1 MIININKFRIVNI
14 NTLLVIINKIN
25 LMKRNM
31 REFFNRVED
40 NELVKIE
47 VDLAAKDFQDTH
59 PWLFSIFIKY
69 DAFEDTDEKVAE
81 FFELK
86 EQVIMSLEYKDSA
99 YYIGNRI
106 IDNWSE
112 IYFCAEDSKGL
123 EAIANSVL
131 KSSGYVF
138 ECNVV
143 KDAKWEFYD
152 FNIYPTD
159 LEMCLMQSFKITELL
174 EEEGDNLS
182 TCREVEHYA
191 SFETSGHKDRF
202 LEKATQAG
210 YAFKDDLD
218 AEEYD
223 HGVAIIKE
231 HAISEEDILQLV
243 SEVFALVESEN
254 GSYEL
259 WSTLIQEKE

>member
-1 MIININKFRIVNI
+1 MFN
-14 NTLLVIINKIN
+14 LVIINKIN
-25 LMKRNM
+25 LMKSNM

-40 NELVKIE
+40 EDLVNIE
-47 VDLAAKDFQDTH
+47 VDLAAKDFQETH

-69 DAFEDTDEKVAE
+69 DAFEDTDEKMGE

-86 EQVIMSLEYKDSA
+86 EQLIIALEYKDTA

-112 IYFCAEDSKGL
+112 LYFCAEDSKGL
-123 EAIANSVL
+123 EAIAKNIL
-131 KSSGYVF
+131 KDSGYVF

-143 KDAKWEFYD
+143 KDSKWEFYD

-159 LEMCLMQSFKITELL
+159 LEMCLMQSFKITEMLDS
-174 EEEGDNLS
+174 EGDNLS

-191 SFETSGHKDRF
+191 SFETAGHKDRF
-202 LEKATQAG
+202 LEKATSAG
-210 YAFKDDLD
+210 YTFKDELD

-223 HGVAIIKE
+223 HGVAVTKE
-231 HAISEEDILQLV
+231 HSLDEESILQRV
-243 SEVFALVESEN
+243 SEIFSLVDSES

-259 WSTLIQEKE
+259 WSTIIQEQE

>member
-1 MIININKFRIVNI
+1 
-14 NTLLVIINKIN
+14 
-25 LMKRNM
+25 M
-31 REFFNRVED
+31 REVFVRVED
-40 NELVKIE
+40 NELVNIE
-47 VDLAAKDFQDTH
+47 VDLSAKDYQETH
-59 PWLFSIFIKY
+59 PWLFSVFIKY
-69 DAFEDTDEKVAE
+69 DAFEDTDEKMAE

-86 EQVIMSLEYKDSA
+86 ESLIIAMEYKGIS

-123 EAIANSVL
+123 ESIANDVL

-152 FNIYPTD
+152 FNIFPTP
-159 LEMCLMQSFKITELL
+159 LEIAVMQSYKIMTLL
-174 EEEGDNLS
+174 EEEGDDLS

-191 SFETSGHKDRF
+191 SFETASQKDRF
-202 LEKATQAG
+202 VAKAIESG
-210 YAFKDDLD
+210 FSFKDDLD
-218 AEEYD
+218 SEEFD
-223 HGVAIIKE
+223 NGVALVKE
-231 HAISEEDILQLV
+231 HNITDEELIRVVSDI
-243 SEVFALVESEN
+243 FALIEEER
-254 GSYEL
+254 GEYEL

>member
-1 MIININKFRIVNI
+1 
-14 NTLLVIINKIN
+14 
-25 LMKRNM
+25 M
-31 REFFNRVED
+31 REFFNRIED
-40 NELVKIE
+40 SELVKIE
-47 VDLAAKDFQDTH
+47 VDIAAKDYQETH
-59 PWLFSIFIKY
+59 PWLFSVFIKY
-69 DAFEDTDEKVAE
+69 DAFEDTDEKMTE

-86 EQVIMSLEYKDSA
+86 ESLIIALEYKDIS

-123 EAIANSVL
+123 EAIANNVL
-131 KSSGYVF
+131 KSSAYVY

-143 KDAKWEFYD
+143 KDSKWEFYD
-152 FNIYPTD
+152 FNIYPTE
-159 LEMCLMQSFKITELL
+159 LEIAIMQSNKIIELL
-174 EEEGDNLS
+174 EDEGDNLS

-191 SFETSGHKDRF
+191 SFDTASQKDRF
-202 LEKATQAG
+202 VIKASESG
-210 YAFKDDLD
+210 FVFKDDLD

-223 HGVAIIKE
+223 HGVALVKE
-231 HAISEEDILQLV
+231 HNVTEEELIHVVSDI
-243 SEVFALVESEN
+243 FALIEEER

>member
-1 MIININKFRIVNI
+1 
-14 NTLLVIINKIN
+14 
-25 LMKRNM
+25 M
-31 REFFNRVED
+31 REFFNRIED

-47 VDLAAKDFQDTH
+47 VDIAAKDYQETH
-59 PWLFSIFIKY
+59 PWLFSIFMKY
-69 DAFEDTDEKVAE
+69 DAFEDTDEKMVE

-86 EQVIMSLEYKDSA
+86 ESLIIALEYKGIA

-123 EAIANSVL
+123 EAIVNDIL

-152 FNIYPTD
+152 FNIYPTE
-159 LEMCLMQSFKITELL
+159 LEIAIMQSNKIVELL
-174 EEEGDNLS
+174 EDEGDNLS

-191 SFETSGHKDRF
+191 SFETSSQKDRF
-202 LEKATQAG
+202 VAKASESG
-210 YAFKDDLD
+210 FVFKDDLD

-223 HGVAIIKE
+223 HGVALVKE
-231 HAISEEDILQLV
+231 HNVTEEELIHVVSDI
-243 SEVFALVESEN
+243 FALIEEER

>member
-1 MIININKFRIVNI
+1 
-14 NTLLVIINKIN
+14 
-25 LMKRNM
+25 M
-31 REFFNRVED
+31 REFFNRIED

-47 VDLAAKDFQDTH
+47 VDIAAKDYQETH
-59 PWLFSIFIKY
+59 PWLFSVFIKY
-69 DAFEDTDEKVAE
+69 DAFDDTDEKMTE

-86 EQVIMSLEYKDSA
+86 ESLIIALEYKDIS

-123 EAIANSVL
+123 EAIANDVL
-131 KSSGYVF
+131 KSSGYVY

-143 KDAKWEFYD
+143 KDSKWEFYD
-152 FNIYPTD
+152 FNIYPTE
-159 LEMCLMQSFKITELL
+159 LEIAIMQSNKIVEML
-174 EEEGDNLS
+174 EDEGDNLA

-191 SFETSGHKDRF
+191 SFDTATQKDRF
-202 LEKATQAG
+202 VAKASESG
-210 YAFKDDLD
+210 FIFKDDLD

-223 HGVAIIKE
+223 HGVALVKE
-231 HAISEEDILQLV
+231 HNVTEEELIHVVSDI
-243 SEVFALVESEN
+243 FALIEEER

-259 WSTLIQEKE
+259 WSTIIQETE

>member
-1 MIININKFRIVNI
+1 
-14 NTLLVIINKIN
+14 
-25 LMKRNM
+25 M

-40 NELVKIE
+40 DKIVHIE
-47 VDLAAKDFQDTH
+47 VDFAAKDYEETH
-59 PWLFSIFIKY
+59 PWLFSVFVKY
-69 DAFEDTDEKVAE
+69 DDFDDNEEKITE

-86 EQVIMSLEYKDSA
+86 ESLIMAMEYKDIS
-99 YYIGNRI
+99 YYIGNRV

-152 FNIYPTD
+152 YNIFPTE
-159 LEMCLMQSFKITELL
+159 LEMAVMQSYKIMALL

-191 SFETSGHKDRF
+191 SFDTASQKDRF
-202 LEKATQAG
+202 LQNAKEAG
-210 YAFKDDLD
+210 FEYKDDLD
-218 AEEYD
+218 PEEYT
-223 HGVAIIKE
+223 HGVAVTKE
-231 HAISEEDILQLV
+231 HSLNQEELVKVV
-243 SEVFALVESEN
+243 SEIFMLIEN
-254 GSYEL
+254 ERGSYEL
-259 WSTLIQEKE
+259 WSTLIQDDK

>member
-1 MIININKFRIVNI
+1 
-14 NTLLVIINKIN
+14 
-25 LMKRNM
+25 M

-47 VDLAAKDFQDTH
+47 VDLAAKDFADTH

-69 DAFEDTDEKVAE
+69 DGLEDNDEKVAE

-86 EQVIMSLEYKDSA
+86 EQVIIALEYKETS

-112 IYFCAEDSKGL
+112 IYFCAQDSKGL
-123 EAIANSVL
+123 EAIANNIL
-131 KSSGYVF
+131 KSSGYIY

-152 FNIYPTD
+152 FNIFPTE
-159 LEMCLMQSFKITELL
+159 LEMCLMQSFKIIEML
-174 EEEGDNLS
+174 ESEGDNLS

-191 SFETSGHKDRF
+191 SFETAGHKERF
-202 LEKATQAG
+202 LEKAAQAS
-210 YAFKDDLD
+210 YVFKDDLD
-218 AEEYD
+218 PEEYT
-223 HGVAIIKE
+223 HGVAITKE
-231 HAISEEDILQLV
+231 HALSEEDILQKV
-243 SEVFALVESEN
+243 SEIFSLVESEN

-259 WSTLIQEKE
+259 WSTVIQEKE